1 MRYIRSGFGLIGA
14 SLIAAPMQAAD
25 GPIVVHDMSLA
36 MAKAAAEAT
45 LAECRAKNYR
55 TAVTVVDRAGNVIVS
70 MRDELA
76 TPQMAEMSRRKAY
89 TARMFRR
96 STMEWAKRTAEDPA
110 LAPQRDL
117 PDVLALGGGVP
128 IKFGEETIGAV
139 ASSGSTQ
146 ELDDACAQAGAAKA
160 QAMMK

>member
-1 MRYIRSGFGLIGA
+1 MRYTRSGFGLIAA
-14 SLIAAPMQAAD
+14 SLIAAPLQAAE

-45 LAECRAKNYR
+45 LAECRAKGYR

-110 LAPQRDL
+110 LTPQRDL

-128 IKFGEETIGAV
+128 IKFGEETIGGV

>member
-1 MRYIRSGFGLIGA
+1 MRYIGSGFGLIA
-14 SLIAAPMQAAD
+14 AAVIATPLHAAD
-25 GPIVVHDMSLA
+25 GPVVVHDVSLA

-45 LAECRAKNYR
+45 LAECRAKGYR
-55 TAVTVVDRAGNVIVS
+55 TAVTVVDRAGNVIVA

-117 PDVLALGGGVP
+117 PDVLALAGGVP
-128 IKFGEETIGAV
+128 IKLGEETIGAV

-146 ELDDACAQAGAAKA
+146 TLDDACAQAGAAKA
-160 QAMMK
+160 QAIMK

>member
-1 MRYIRSGFGLIGA
+1 MRYRRSAFGLIA
-14 SLIAAPMQAAD
+14 AAVIAAPLQAAE
-25 GPIVVHDMSLA
+25 GPVVVHDVSLA
-36 MAKAAAEAT
+36 MAKAAADAT
-45 LAECRAKNYR
+45 IAECRAKGYR

-96 STMEWAKRTAEDPA
+96 STKDWAKRTEDPA
-110 LAPQRDL
+110 LAPQRNL
-117 PDVLALGGGVP
+117 PDVLALAGGVP

-146 ELDDACAQAGAAKA
+146 ELDDACAQAGATKA

>member
-1 MRYIRSGFGLIGA
+1 MWKRA
-14 SLIAAPMQAAD
+14 LIAAAAVAATAPAPAAN
-25 GPIVVHDMSLA
+25 GPVVVHDVSLD

-45 LAECRAKNYR
+45 IAECRAKGYR
-55 TAVTVVDRAGNVIVS
+55 TAVTVVDRAGNVIVA

-110 LAPQRDL
+110 IAPQRDL

-128 IKFGEETIGAV
+128 IKLGEETIGAV

>member
-1 MRYIRSGFGLIGA
+1 MGPRSNRALIVAVVLAFAGPANAA
-14 SLIAAPMQAAD
+14 S
-25 GPIVVHDMSLA
+25 GPVVVHDMSLD

-45 LAECRAKNYR
+45 LAECRAKGYR
-55 TAVTVVDRAGNVIVS
+55 TAVSVVDRAGNVIVS

-110 LAPQRDL
+110 L
-117 PDVLALGGGVP
+117 
-128 IKFGEETIGAV
+128 
-139 ASSGSTQ
+139 
-146 ELDDACAQAGAAKA
+146 
-160 QAMMK
+160 